1 MPPVRL
7 LLLAAFIIIPLIEIV
22 LLIKVGGAIGVLA
35 TVFIVIATA
44 VVGTSLLHRQG
55 FGVLARANE
64 AMNSGKVPLESVIE
78 GVFLL
83 IAGAFLLT
91 PGLLTD
97 TFGFLLLVPPVRRA
111 MAAWSL
117 KKLMASGSVSG
128 GVFTSGPA
136 GGETGDDWP
145 GAERGR
151 PKGWVRG
158 AGQRRPRNSAP
169 DIIEG
174 DYERV
179 DERTVSPSRDNNRG
193 EAREGR
199 RDDEDS

>member
-7 LLLAAFIIIPLIEIV
+7 LLLAAFIAIPLIEIV

-55 FGVLARANE
+55 FSVLARANE
-64 AMNSGKVPLESVIE
+64 AMQAGRVPLESVIE

-97 TFGFLLLVPPVRRA
+97 TLGFLLLVPPVRRA
-111 MAAWSL
+111 IASWSL
-117 KKLMASGSVSG
+117 KKILASGTVSG
-128 GVFTSGPA
+128 GVYTSGPA
-136 GGETGDDWP
+136 GAGDGDEQPGDHWP
-145 GAERGR
+145 GSEA
-151 PKGWVRG
+151 PKGWER
-158 AGQRRPRNSAP
+158 AAHQRRRRNSAP

-174 DYERV
+174 EYERV
-179 DERTVSPSRDNNRG
+179 DERTVNPSREDGRG
-193 EAREGR
+193 EKG
-199 RDDEDS
+199 S

>member
-22 LLIKVGGAIGVLA
+22 LLIQVGGAIGVLA

-55 FGVLARANE
+55 FSVLARANE
-64 AMNSGKVPLESVIE
+64 AMQEGKVPLESVLE

-97 TFGFLLLVPPVRRA
+97 CFGFLLLVPPVRRA
-111 MAAWSL
+111 IAAWSL
-117 KKLMASGSVSG
+117 KKVMASGSVRG

-136 GGETGDDWP
+136 GDERADEWTGSEP
-145 GAERGR
+145 PNG
-151 PKGWVRG
+151 PKGWERS
-158 AGQRRPRNSAP
+158 ARQRRPRNSAP
-169 DIIEG
+169 DVIEG

-179 DERTVSPSRDNNRG
+179 DERTVNPKRDGGPRRDG
-193 EAREGR
+193 G
-199 RDDEDS
+199 RDDEAT